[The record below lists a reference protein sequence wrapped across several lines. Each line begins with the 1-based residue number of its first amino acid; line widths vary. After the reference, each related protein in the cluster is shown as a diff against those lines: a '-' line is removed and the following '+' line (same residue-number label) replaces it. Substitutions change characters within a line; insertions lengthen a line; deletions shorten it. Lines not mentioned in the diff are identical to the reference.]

1 MPLDQR
7 QSLDP
12 ARQVDHILAQHYI
25 SQGRVEE
32 ALKVVQNATQTKLV
46 SSTARSDLSR
56 FLIQQNNS
64 SAVESTALS
73 ANDLADRNGLSLSL
87 RTASLAKAKLATVDV
102 SVQKDAERALVLAPW
117 DTDNKLALAYV
128 RSKLSEG
135 T

>member
-1 MPLDQR
+1 MPLEQR

-25 SQGRVEE
+25 SQGRVEG
-32 ALKVVQNATQTKLV
+32 ALKVVQNAAQSKIA
-46 SSTARSDLSR
+46 SGTARSDLSK
-56 FLIQQNNS
+56 FLIQRGDS
-64 SAVESTALS
+64 SAVKSAAVS
-73 ANDLADRNGLSLSL
+73 ANDLTDRNGLSSSL

-117 DTDNKLALAYV
+117 DTNNKLALAYV
-128 RSKLSEG
+128 RSKLSGG